1 MVDQHPTVSSGPP
14 SRLPGHAVL
23 VDRAVDRLVPEAGP
37 SDPEATTAGILV
49 WAYLAGRQLEVW
61 LADALADTGLT
72 TSQFGAL
79 AGVAFAGEHTLTA
92 GNLARWTVQTS
103 GGTTKTIQRLVD
115 RRLAHRVADP
125 TDGRRTLVE
134 ATNEGRDL
142 AATVV
147 ADLVVRLDRDLGPLD
162 REHRN
167 DLHDGLRRLSTA
179 LGWRADGTDSVEE
192 S

>member
-1 MVDQHPTVSSGPP
+1 MVDQRPTMASG
-14 SRLPGHAVL
+14 SQSQLPDHAVL
-23 VDRAVDRLVPEAGP
+23 VDRAVDRLVPKAEP

-49 WAYLAGRQLEVW
+49 WAYLTGRQLDVW
-61 LADALADTGLT
+61 LADALTATGLT
-72 TSQFGAL
+72 TSEFGAL

-92 GNLARWTVQTS
+92 GNLARWTVQTA